1 MMSSQVK
8 ALFVRV
14 FRNTGYILGGR
25 GFCAVLSLITTAVS
39 ARALG
44 LQDYGVLLLINSFV
58 LSCSAGLRF
67 QSWQPLL
74 QYGSSLYR
82 NGDRHPF
89 QMLLRHCMLLDGI
102 GAVAG
107 MGLALLL
114 CEWFGNL
121 LGWGDASSATPFW
134 YMTVILFMNTG
145 GAMGVMRLLD
155 RYELSVLADSGSGLI
170 RLVGSLAGLFWH
182 WSFTSFLVIWYLS
195 TAASFFINYGMGAY
209 LLLRSDSLQN
219 FRIFG
224 VPWVSPIKGIWRFI
238 FSVSINQ
245 ALARLSSRLTVMI
258 VGAVLGPQSAAI
270 YNVTWQI
277 SDGLARPAQMMTPAL
292 YPELVAL
299 KDKRDWTSIR
309 QVTHRILQVLGVF
322 SAAVLAIVFVL
333 GPWLLHV
340 LLTVPWSGTRTLLLL
355 MTLTAILD
363 LWDVP
368 LEPLLVSLNRAHQ
381 ILLGRLFTMC
391 VTLPL
396 LYFLTSG
403 LGMTGA
409 GLATL
414 IGELVI
420 FLTRLVP
427 YMLMSRKQD
436 FGRGNG

>member
-1 MMSSQVK
+1 
-8 ALFVRV
+8 
-14 FRNTGYILGGR
+14 
-25 GFCAVLSLITTAVS
+25 
-39 ARALG
+39 
-44 LQDYGVLLLINSFV
+44 
-58 LSCSAGLRF
+58 
-67 QSWQPLL
+67 
-74 QYGSSLYR
+74 
-82 NGDRHPF
+82 
-89 QMLLRHCMLLDGI
+89 MLLDGV

-107 MGLALLL
+107 MCVALLL
-114 CEWFGNL
+114 CSWFGAL
-121 LGWGDASSATPFW
+121 LGWGDISSSMPFW

-155 RYELSVLADSGSGLI
+155 RYELSVMADSGSGLI
-170 RLVGSLAGLFWH
+170 RLAGSLVGLVWH
-182 WSFTSFLVIWYLS
+182 WSFTSFLLIWYLS
-195 TAASFFINYGMGAY
+195 TVASFLINYGMGAF
-209 LLLRSDSLQN
+209 LLLRANSLQN
-219 FRIFG
+219 FRMLG

-299 KDKRDWTSIR
+299 KDKRDWASIR

-322 SAAVLAIVFVL
+322 SVAVLAVVFVL

-391 VTLPL
+391 ITLPL

-427 YMLMSRKQD
+427 YLLMSRKQD
-436 FGRGNG
+436 FGKGNG